1 LKTNSYYRVKAFV
14 SGMLL
19 LGLIACSAR
28 PNVFTES
35 LDERLRRLNEER
47 AGLQVTTRPV
57 GRTRI
62 HIRISDLLISFV
74 GDAVDVGDV
83 ELIDERIGEY
93 RATIIDARD
102 TMVNSGRNAVNDA
115 SGYRELE
122 IALRQHIRQVDDI
135 GAQLNFE
142 RRDPLDLLINEISE
156 IREEILDMLFP
167 DQDAI

>member
-1 LKTNSYYRVKAFV
+1 
-14 SGMLL
+14 ML
-19 LGLIACSAR
+19 LGLIGCSAR

-47 AGLQVTTRPV
+47 AALEVTTNPV
-57 GRTRI
+57 TRTRI
-62 HIRISDLLISFV
+62 QIRISDLLISFV

-83 ELIDERIGEY
+83 ELMDERVGEY
-93 RATIIDARD
+93 RATIIDARN

-115 SGYRELE
+115 TGYRELE

-142 RRDPLDLLINEISE
+142 RREPLDLLINEISE

>member
-1 LKTNSYYRVKAFV
+1 MKENRSYLLRAFV
-14 SGMLL
+14 SGILL
-19 LGLIACSAR
+19 LGLIGCSAR

-47 AGLQVTTRPV
+47 AALEVTTNPV
-57 GRTRI
+57 TRTRI
-62 HIRISDLLISFV
+62 QIRISDLLISFV

-83 ELIDERIGEY
+83 ELMDERVGEY
-93 RATIIDARD
+93 RATIIDARN

-115 SGYRELE
+115 TGYRELE

-142 RRDPLDLLINEISE
+142 RREALDLLINEISE

-167 DQDAI
+167 EQDAI

>member
-1 LKTNSYYRVKAFV
+1 
-14 SGMLL
+14 
-19 LGLIACSAR
+19 
-28 PNVFTES
+28 
-35 LDERLRRLNEER
+35 
-47 AGLQVTTRPV
+47 
-57 GRTRI
+57 
-62 HIRISDLLISFV
+62 V